1 MKEIKAFVHRNRVA
15 DIIHG
20 LRNANFC
27 RGVCNLSVVDVAGML
42 KAIDSNEKC
51 FSIEMGEEVI
61 YEVKLELV
69 CENER
74 IDEAVKII
82 TDNARTG
89 QEVAGWIYVFN
100 VDSSYAIGPG

>member
-27 RGVCNLSVVDVAGML
+27 RGAFNLSVVDVAGML
-42 KAIDSNEKC
+42 KAIDSHEKS
-51 FSIEMGEEVI
+51 FSIDMGEEVI
-61 YEVKLELV
+61 NEIKLELV
-69 CENER
+69 CENGR
-74 IDEAVKII
+74 VDEAVKII

-89 QEVAGWIYVFN
+89 QEIAGWIYVYN